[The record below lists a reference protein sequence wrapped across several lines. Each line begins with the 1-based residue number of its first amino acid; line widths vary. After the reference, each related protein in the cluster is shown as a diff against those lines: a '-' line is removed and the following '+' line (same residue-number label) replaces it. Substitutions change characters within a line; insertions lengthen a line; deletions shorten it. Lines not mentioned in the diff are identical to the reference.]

1 MYSIFFFRDKSGKEP
16 VLEYLKELE
25 LKSDKNSR
33 IKLNKIQDYIQL
45 LSKLGLSVGEPF
57 VKPIEGDIW
66 ELRPIRDRIFFAS
79 LSEDGFILL
88 HHFMKK
94 TQKTPIR
101 EIEKA
106 KRELKEIQEQKKE

>member
-45 LSKLGLSVGEPF
+45 LSNLDLVLENLLLNTLKVTFGSS
-57 VKPIEGDIW
+57 DQ
-66 ELRPIRDRIFFAS
+66 
-79 LSEDGFILL
+79 SETEYFLYAVQKMVLFYCIIL
-88 HHFMKK
+88 
-94 TQKTPIR
+94 
-101 EIEKA
+101 
-106 KRELKEIQEQKKE
+106 

>member
-45 LSKLGLSVGEPF
+45 LSKLGLSIGEPF
-57 VKPIEGDIW
+57 VKHVEGDIW
-66 ELRPIRDRIFFAS
+66 ELRPIRDRIFFVCCS
-79 LSEDGFILL
+79 KDSFILL

-94 TQKTPIR
+94 TQKTPRR

-106 KRELKEIQEQKKE
+106 KRELTEIREQENE

>member
-45 LSKLGLSVGEPF
+45 LSKLGLSAGEPF
-57 VKPIEGDIW
+57 VEHIEGDIW
-66 ELRPIRDRIFFAS
+66 ELT
-79 LSEDGFILL
+79 E
-88 HHFMKK
+88 
-94 TQKTPIR
+94 IR
-101 EIEKA
+101 E
-106 KRELKEIQEQKKE
+106 QENE